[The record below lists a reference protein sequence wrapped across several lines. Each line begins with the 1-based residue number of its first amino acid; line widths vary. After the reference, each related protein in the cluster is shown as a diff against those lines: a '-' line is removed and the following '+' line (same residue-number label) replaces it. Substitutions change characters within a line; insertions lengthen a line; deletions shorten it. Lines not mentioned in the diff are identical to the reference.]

1 MKTLLKVVDKC
12 VKKGYN
18 KYIIKHKKRRYKQW
32 KKLIWD

>member
-18 KYIIKHKKRRYKQW
+18 KYIINIRKGDTNNGKN
-32 KKLIWD
+32 